1 MINNVALT
9 GRLTKDPDL
18 RYSQS
23 GTAFANST
31 LAVQRNF
38 TNQQGERESDFI
50 RLTASGK
57 RAETFANYCHKGSL
71 IGIIGEIRTGS
82 YEKNGQKVYTTD
94 VNINQLVFLESKSQ
108 SSNNQQASNQSQP
121 ANDPFAGN
129 GKQLNIQAEDLPF

>member
-1 MINNVALT
+1 MINNVTLT

-31 LAVQRNF
+31 IAVQRNF
-38 TNQQGERESDFI
+38 TNQQGEREADFI

-57 RAETFANYCHKGSL
+57 RAETFANYFHKGSL
-71 IGIIGEIRTGS
+71 LGVTGEIRTGS

-94 VNINQLVFLESKSQ
+94 VNVGQLIFLESKSQ
-108 SSNNQQASNQSQP
+108 SSNNQQTSNQSQP

-129 GKQLNIQAEDLPF
+129 GKQVDIQDDSLPF